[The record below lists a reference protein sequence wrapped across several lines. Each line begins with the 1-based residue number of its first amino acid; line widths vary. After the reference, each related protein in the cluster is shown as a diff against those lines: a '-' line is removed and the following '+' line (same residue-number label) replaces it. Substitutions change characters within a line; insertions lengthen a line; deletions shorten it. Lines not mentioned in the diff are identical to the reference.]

1 MTADE
6 RAPIDLLPM
15 LDHVRVPAGI
25 VDREGIVTWE
35 NAAARKAVG
44 DLRGRP
50 LSSIVAPEHVP
61 LMERRLANKLAGGP
75 PTDYKVDIVTPDGT
89 RRSAEISSVAI
100 PDGDVAHAI
109 FGVAVLG
116 PPREGPEAAGLTRR
130 QYEVLQLL
138 GQGASTADI
147 AAMLHLS
154 TETVRN
160 HIRHVFAALGAHSR
174 LEAVAIA
181 HRAGLLSDR

>member
-1 MTADE
+1 MAADE

-15 LDHVRVPAGI
+15 LEHVRVPAGI
-25 VDREGIVTWE
+25 VDRKGIVTWE
-35 NAAARKAVG
+35 NAAARKTVG

-50 LSSIVAPEHVP
+50 LTSVVAPEHVP
-61 LMERRLANKLAGGP
+61 LVEQHHASKLAGGP
-75 PTDYKVDIVTPDGT
+75 PTDYQVDIVTPDGK
-89 RRSAEISSVAI
+89 RRSAEISSVTI
-100 PDGDVAHAI
+100 PEGDVAHAI

-116 PPREGPEAAGLTRR
+116 PPRKGPEAAGLTAR

-138 GQGASTADI
+138 GQGASTEDI

-160 HIRHVFAALGAHSR
+160 HIRHLFVALGGHSR

-181 HRAGLLSDR
+181 HREGLLS

>member
-15 LDHVRVPAGI
+15 LEHVRVPAGI
-25 VDREGIVTWE
+25 VDRNGVVTWE
-35 NAAARKAVG
+35 NAAAREAVG
-44 DLRGRP
+44 DLLGRP
-50 LSSIVAPEHVP
+50 LSSVVAPEHVQ
-61 LMERRLANKLAGGP
+61 LVERQLESKLAGGP
-75 PTDYKVDIVTPDGT
+75 PTDYKVDIVAPDGK

-100 PDGDVAHAI
+100 PEGDVAHAI
-109 FGVAVLG
+109 FGVAVIG
-116 PPREGPEAAGLTRR
+116 PPRKGPEAAGLTTR

-138 GQGASTADI
+138 GQGASTGEI
-147 AAMLHLS
+147 ASMLHLS

-160 HIRHVFAALGAHSR
+160 HIRHLFSALGAHSR

-181 HRAGLLSDR
+181 HREGLLS

>member
-1 MTADE
+1 MAADD
-6 RAPIDLLPM
+6 RAPIDM
-15 LDHVRVPAGI
+15 LAMLEQVRVPAGI
-25 VDREGIVTWE
+25 LDRQGVVTWE
-35 NAAARKAVG
+35 NQAVRETVG
-44 DLRGRP
+44 DLLGRP
-50 LSSIVAPEHVP
+50 FTSVVAPEDVP
-61 LMERRLANKLAGGP
+61 RVEQQLAKKLAGGP
-75 PTDYKVDIVTPDGT
+75 PTDYEVDIVTPDGR

-116 PPREGPEAAGLTRR
+116 PPRLGPEAAALTTR

-181 HRAGLLSDR
+181 HREGLLSDG